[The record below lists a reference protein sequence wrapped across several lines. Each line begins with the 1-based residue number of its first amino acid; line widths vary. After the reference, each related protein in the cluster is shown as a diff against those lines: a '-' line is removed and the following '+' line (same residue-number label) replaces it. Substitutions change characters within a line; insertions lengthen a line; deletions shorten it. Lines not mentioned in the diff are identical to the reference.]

1 VTDRRLL
8 IVVLAVGLVGAACGA
23 RQPAAHGKAK
33 LTAREIF
40 ARAKPAIVRIE
51 AAGDRVGTGFVLDA
65 RGVIATNLHVV
76 AGAKQIKV
84 QVLDGSTYDVKRV
97 DAIDLD
103 RDLALIEIEPKKPMP
118 TVALG
123 DSDKLATGDPVV
135 AIGNPMGVLDDT
147 VSDGLISS
155 VRVLSEKLTILQIS
169 APISQ
174 GSSGGPLFNAEGEVI
189 GVATAILTQGQN
201 LNFGVP
207 GNYLKPLLAQRAPM
221 SLDEFAAKTTA
232 PEEEAE
238 GGGGK
243 PHITRKVPVHDVS
256 VLDGCSATD
265 MEEIFKGISEAIQSG
280 APLYN
285 SGNHEACYRIY
296 EGTSMRFEREAPCPG
311 VRAAFGDGLLRAST
325 MTSWTE
331 KAWALRDTFDGML
344 DVLERKAKT
353 MTATPGGTGGA
364 TGTGT
369 QHP

>member
-1 VTDRRLL
+1 
-8 IVVLAVGLVGAACGA
+8 
-23 RQPAAHGKAK
+23 
-33 LTAREIF
+33 
-40 ARAKPAIVRIE
+40 
-51 AAGDRVGTGFVLDA
+51 
-65 RGVIATNLHVV
+65 
-76 AGAKQIKV
+76 
-84 QVLDGSTYDVKRV
+84 
-97 DAIDLD
+97 
-103 RDLALIEIEPKKPMP
+103 
-118 TVALG
+118 
-123 DSDKLATGDPVV
+123 
-135 AIGNPMGVLDDT
+135 
-147 VSDGLISS
+147 

-169 APISQ
+169 APISP
-174 GSSGGPLFNAEGEVI
+174 GSSGGPLFNSYGEVI

-207 GNYLKPLLAQRAPM
+207 GNYLKPLIAQRTPM

-232 PEEEAE
+232 PDEEDGGG

-243 PHITRKVPVHDVS
+243 PHIQRKVPVHDVS
-256 VLDGCSATD
+256 ILDGCNAAD
-265 MEEIFKGISEAIQSG
+265 MEELFKGISEAIQSG

-325 MTSWTE
+325 MSNWTE

-353 MTATPGGTGGA
+353 MTATPGGAGPAGSQGA
-364 TGTGT
+364 GAK